1 MGMREESAMACFVT
15 GFLGKGEAG
24 RGEQKTA
31 SRGPLPP
38 RGKNAPGPLVYTTIG
53 DT

>member
-31 SRGPLPP
+31 SRGGAPSL
-38 RGKNAPGPLVYTTIG
+38 RAGKMLLGLFYTL
-53 DT
+53 